1 MIINKNNGLHGVDII
16 NYTEVHNKLNEN
28 KFSQKCILVK
38 GNSASGKTT
47 LAVSKYRNM
56 IENENIKSSN
66 ILCLFMNKYQNI
78 TWTKDMIFNTASD
91 IRKSSYYGF
100 IRREL
105 SLYWP
110 YVVENCKEIK
120 INVLKPEFASFD
132 ATNYAMKALVEHF
145 RKSKGYFQDI
155 TSTSSKIA
163 SDLISNINNAAL
175 SLVPFDEI
183 GTRLY
188 NSLEVK
194 DFLIKETYN
203 QLDEVTSYYI
213 SKLLCNGA
221 CDYGLSF
228 YLYNNYLLH
237 DSRYTSINNIKYL
250 IVDDIDEASPA
261 EQELIFKIINNVDK
275 AYLFYNPKGGL
286 CSYYGANTNYLKSK
300 LNIEYHELTLDN
312 HFCYNDDFIKLASVI
327 DGRAHTPYRADKIN
341 EDVPVFI
348 DMSSQLRSEMVQ
360 KIILK
365 VEELL
370 NQGLKPKDIAII
382 CPFNDFIISY
392 ELQKK
397 AKELSIS
404 VMETSKKDRFIDNE
418 YLHPLI
424 VLAVLCND
432 YKSIR
437 LTKEDYKNFFSFM
450 LRLDAIRGS
459 LLYPFVAE
467 SGLQE
472 LSMEIEERVG
482 LAAVG
487 KYNELKQWI
496 ENYKVNLMEHK
507 SSLGE
512 FFRNAFSQVL
522 IILPKVKEHIE
533 DYISLYESCESFINT
548 LDKLEFK
555 GKSSEE
561 RFIEFIRCEGSG
573 FYSMN
578 EIQEILLQDN
588 SIVLTSPYTYL
599 TSNLNSKV
607 QIWTDINS
615 NMWCPR
621 NAGELSN
628 SYVLKTNWD
637 IDDIYTEK
645 KEKNNV
651 YGILMSLVNCLLR
664 KCRGELYIYGSE
676 YSLSG
681 YQQESIFADILIE
694 ILSERGETI
703 DKGDENIDKGDE

>member
-1 MIINKNNGLHGVDII
+1 M
-16 NYTEVHNKLNEN
+16 NYAQACNELEEN
-28 KFSQKCILVK
+28 KFAQKCILIK

-47 LAVSKYRNM
+47 LATTKYRDL
-56 IENENIKSSN
+56 IENKNIKSSN
-66 ILCLFMNKYQNI
+66 ILCLFMNRYQNI
-78 TWTKDMIFNTASD
+78 TWSKDMIFNTTSE

-120 INVLKPEFASFD
+120 INILKPEFASFD
-132 ATNYAMKALVEHF
+132 ATNYAMKALVDHF
-145 RKSKGYFQDI
+145 KKAKGYFQDI

-163 SDLISNINNAAL
+163 TDLISNINNAAL
-175 SLVPFDEI
+175 SLVPFEEV

-194 DFLIKETYN
+194 DFLVKETYN
-203 QLDEVTSYYI
+203 QLDDVTMYYI
-213 SKLLCNGA
+213 SKLLRNGVV
-221 CDYGLSF
+221 DYGLSF

-237 DSRYTSINNIKYL
+237 DLRYTSLNNIKYL

-261 EQELIFKIINNVDK
+261 EQELVFKIINKVDM
-275 AYLFYNPKGGL
+275 AYLFYNPIGGL
-286 CSYYGANTNYLKSK
+286 CSYYGANTDYFKSK
-300 LNIEYHELTLDN
+300 LNIEYHEITLDN
-312 HFCYNDDFIKLASVI
+312 HFCCNDNFIKLASVI
-327 DGRAHTPYRADKIN
+327 DNRAHTSYMEDKIS
-341 EDVPVFI
+341 EDVPAFI
-348 DMSSQLRSEMVQ
+348 DMSSELRAEMVQ
-360 KIILK
+360 KIMLK

-370 NQGLKPKDIAII
+370 NQGVMPKDIAII

-392 ELQKK
+392 ELHKK
-397 AKELSIS
+397 AKQLNIS
-404 VMETSKKDRFIDNE
+404 VMETSSKNRFIDNE

-450 LRLDAIRGS
+450 LRLDAIRSS
-459 LLYPFVAE
+459 LLYPFAKEDV
-467 SGLQE
+467 LKD
-472 LSMEIEERVG
+472 LSSDIEDRVG
-482 LAAVG
+482 AEAAN

-496 ENYKVNLMEHK
+496 ENYKLNLKDHK
-507 SSLGE
+507 GTLSE
-512 FFRNAFSQVL
+512 FFRTAFSQVL
-522 IILPKVKEHIE
+522 VTIPKVKEHIE
-533 DYISLYESCESFINT
+533 DYIGLYESCEGFIKT

-555 GKSSEE
+555 GECSQV
-561 RFIEFIRCEGSG
+561 RFIEFIRREGSG

-578 EIQEILLQDN
+578 ELQEMLLQDN

-599 TSNLNSKV
+599 TSNKSCKV

-615 NMWCPR
+615 NMWSPR
-621 NAGELSN
+621 NACELSN
-628 SYVLKTNWD
+628 SYVLKSNWN
-637 IDDIYTEK
+637 IDDMYTEK
-645 KEKNNV
+645 EENNNS
-651 YGILMSLVNCLLR
+651 YGNLMSVTNCLLR

-681 YQQESIFADILIE
+681 FAQESKFADMLIE

-703 DKGDENIDKGDE
+703 DCGDEG

>member
-1 MIINKNNGLHGVDII
+1 M

-120 INVLKPEFASFD
+120 INILKPEFASFD

-261 EQELIFKIINNVDK
+261 EQELIFKIINNVDRL
-275 AYLFYNPKGGL
+275 YLFYNPKGGL
-286 CSYYGANTNYLKSK
+286 CSYYGANTDYLKSK

-312 HFCYNDDFIKLASVI
+312 HFCCNDDFIKLASVI
-327 DGRAHTPYRADKIN
+327 DSRVHTPYRSDKIN
-341 EDVPVFI
+341 EDVPAFI

-467 SGLQE
+467 SGLQD
-472 LSMEIEERVG
+472 LSMEIEDRVG

-496 ENYKVNLMEHK
+496 ENYKVNLMDHK

-533 DYISLYESCESFINT
+533 DYISLYESYESFINT

-645 KEKNNV
+645 KENNNA

-703 DKGDENIDKGDE
+703 DKGDENIHNGDE

>member
-1 MIINKNNGLHGVDII
+1 M
-16 NYTEVHNKLNEN
+16 NYTEAHNKLNEN
-28 KFSQKCILVK
+28 KFSQKCILVR

-91 IRKSSYYGF
+91 VRKSSYYGF

-120 INVLKPEFASFD
+120 INILKPEFASFD

-213 SKLLCNGA
+213 SKLLCNGT

-250 IVDDIDEASPA
+250 IVDDIDEVPPA
-261 EQELIFKIINNVDK
+261 EQELIFKIINNVDT

-286 CSYYGANTNYLKSK
+286 CSYYGANTDYLKSK

-312 HFCYNDDFIKLASVI
+312 HFCCNDDFIKLASVI
-327 DGRAHTPYRADKIN
+327 DSRAHAPYRSEKIN
-341 EDVPVFI
+341 EDVPAFI

-467 SGLQE
+467 SGLQD
-472 LSMEIEERVG
+472 LSMEIEGRVG

-496 ENYKVNLMEHK
+496 ENYKVNLMDHK

-645 KEKNNV
+645 KENNNA
-651 YGILMSLVNCLLR
+651 YGILMSVVNCLLR

-703 DKGDENIDKGDE
+703 DKGDENIDNGDENIDNGDE

>member
-1 MIINKNNGLHGVDII
+1 MIVYSYKLYRKCRKYEIKAIYIIGKNKNHELHGVDIM
-16 NYTEVHNKLNEN
+16 NYTEAYNKLNEN
-28 KFSQKCILVK
+28 KFSEKCILVK

-56 IENENIKSSN
+56 IENENIKSPN
-66 ILCLFMNKYQNI
+66 VLCLFMNKYQNI
-78 TWTKDMIFNTASD
+78 RWTKDMIFDTACE

-110 YVVENCKEIK
+110 YVVDGCKEIK
-120 INVLKPEFASFD
+120 INILKPEFASFD
-132 ATNYAMKALVEHF
+132 ATNYAMKSLVEYF

-203 QLDEVTSYYI
+203 QLDEVTRYYI
-213 SKLLCNGA
+213 TKLLCNGVV
-221 CDYGLSF
+221 DYGLSF

-286 CSYYGANTNYLKSK
+286 CSYYGANTDYLKSK
-300 LNIEYHELTLDN
+300 LNIEYNEITLDN
-312 HFCYNDDFIKLASVI
+312 HFCCNDDFISFANVI
-327 DGRAHTPYRADKIN
+327 DNRAHTPYMEDKIN
-341 EDVPVFI
+341 EDVPASI

-360 KIILK
+360 KILLK

-370 NQGLKPKDIAII
+370 NEGLMPKEIAII

-397 AKELSIS
+397 AKKLGIS
-404 VMETSKKDRFIDNE
+404 VFETSKKDRFIDNE

-437 LTKEDYKNFFSFM
+437 LTKE
-450 LRLDAIRGS
+450 G
-459 LLYPFVAE
+459 
-467 SGLQE
+467 GL
-472 LSMEIEERVG
+472 
-482 LAAVG
+482 
-487 KYNELKQWI
+487 
-496 ENYKVNLMEHK
+496 
-507 SSLGE
+507 
-512 FFRNAFSQVL
+512 
-522 IILPKVKEHIE
+522 
-533 DYISLYESCESFINT
+533 
-548 LDKLEFK
+548 
-555 GKSSEE
+555 
-561 RFIEFIRCEGSG
+561 
-573 FYSMN
+573 
-578 EIQEILLQDN
+578 
-588 SIVLTSPYTYL
+588 
-599 TSNLNSKV
+599 
-607 QIWTDINS
+607 
-615 NMWCPR
+615 
-621 NAGELSN
+621 
-628 SYVLKTNWD
+628 
-637 IDDIYTEK
+637 
-645 KEKNNV
+645 
-651 YGILMSLVNCLLR
+651 
-664 KCRGELYIYGSE
+664 
-676 YSLSG
+676 
-681 YQQESIFADILIE
+681 
-694 ILSERGETI
+694 
-703 DKGDENIDKGDE
+703 

>member
-1 MIINKNNGLHGVDII
+1 M
-16 NYTEVHNKLNEN
+16 NYKEVQDKLNDD
-28 KFSQKCILVK
+28 KFSHKCILVK

-47 LAVSKYRNM
+47 LAITKYRNL

-78 TWTKDMIFNTASD
+78 TWTKDMIFNTSGE

-110 YVVENCKEIK
+110 YVTQNCKEIK
-120 INVLKPEFASFD
+120 INILKPEFASFD

-145 RKSKGYFQDI
+145 RKVKGYFQDI

-188 NSLEVK
+188 NSLEVR
-194 DFLIKETYN
+194 DFLVKETYN
-203 QLDEVTSYYI
+203 QLDEVTMYYI
-213 SKLLCNGA
+213 SKLLCNGV
-221 CDYGLSF
+221 CDYGLAF

-237 DSRYTSINNIKYL
+237 DPRYNSINNIRYL

-261 EQELIFKIINNVDK
+261 EQELIFKIINNVDR

-286 CSYYGANTNYLKSK
+286 CSYYGANIDYLKSK
-300 LNIEYHELTLDN
+300 LTIGHHEIILDN
-312 HFCYNDDFIKLASVI
+312 HFCCDDDFINLAIVI
-327 DGRAHTPYRADKIN
+327 DNRAHNLFMEDKIN
-341 EDVPVFI
+341 EDVPAFI
-348 DMSSQLRSEMVQ
+348 DMTSQLRSEMVQ
-360 KIILK
+360 KIMLK

-370 NQGLKPKDIAII
+370 NQGFMPKDIAII

-392 ELQKK
+392 ELLKK
-397 AKELSIS
+397 AKELNIS

-432 YKSIR
+432 YKSIL

-450 LRLDAIRGS
+450 LRLDVIRGS
-459 LLYPFVAE
+459 LLYPFVTE
-467 SGLQE
+467 SELQDIS
-472 LSMEIEERVG
+472 LDIEDRVG
-482 LAAVG
+482 SEAVG
-487 KYNELKQWI
+487 KYNELKEWI
-496 ENYKVNLMEHK
+496 ENYKVNLREHK
-507 SSLGE
+507 GSLGE
-512 FFRNAFSQVL
+512 FFRKAFSEVL
-522 IILPKVKEHIE
+522 IRLPNVKEHIE
-533 DYISLYESCESFINT
+533 DYIGLYEICEGFINT

-561 RFIEFIRCEGSG
+561 RFIEFIRGEGSG

-578 EIQEILLQDN
+578 QIQGMLLQDN

-599 TSNLNSKV
+599 TSNLSSKV

-615 NMWCPR
+615 NMWSPR
-621 NAGELSN
+621 NVHELSN
-628 SYVLKTNWD
+628 SYVLKSNRNSEEM
-637 IDDIYTEK
+637 YTER
-645 KEKNNV
+645 EENNNV
-651 YGILMSLVNCLLR
+651 YGILMSVVNCLLR
-664 KCRGELYIYGSE
+664 KCSGELYIYGSE

-681 YQQESIFADILIE
+681 FEQESKFANILID

-703 DKGDENIDKGDE
+703 DRGDK

>member
-1 MIINKNNGLHGVDII
+1 M
-16 NYTEVHNKLNEN
+16 NYTQAQDKLNKD
-28 KFSQKCILVK
+28 KFAQKCILVK

-47 LAVSKYRNM
+47 LATTKYRNM

-66 ILCLFMNKYQNI
+66 ILCLFMNRYQNI
-78 TWTKDMIFNTASD
+78 TWTKNMIFNTTSE

-120 INVLKPEFASFD
+120 INMLKPEFASFD

-145 RKSKGYFQDI
+145 RKAKGYFQDI

-163 SDLISNINNAAL
+163 SDLIANINNAAL

-194 DFLIKETYN
+194 DFLVKETYN
-203 QLDEVTSYYI
+203 QLDEVTRYYI
-213 SKLLCNGA
+213 SKLLSNGVV
-221 CDYGLSF
+221 DYGLSF

-237 DSRYTSINNIKYL
+237 DLRYTSINNIKYL

-261 EQELIFKIINNVDK
+261 EQEIVFKIINKVDR
-275 AYLFYNPKGGL
+275 AYLFYNPSGGL
-286 CSYYGANTNYLKSK
+286 CSYYGANTDYFKSK
-300 LNIEYHELTLDN
+300 LNIEYHEITLDN
-312 HFCYNDDFIKLASVI
+312 HFCCNDDFIKLASVI
-327 DGRAHTPYRADKIN
+327 ENRAHNSYMEDKIN
-341 EDVPVFI
+341 EDVPAFI

-360 KIILK
+360 KILLK

-370 NQGLKPKDIAII
+370 NQGLMPKDIAII
-382 CPFNDFIISY
+382 CPFNDFILSY
-392 ELQKK
+392 ELHKK
-397 AKELSIS
+397 AKVLNIL
-404 VMETSKKDRFIDNE
+404 VMEASSKNRFIDNE

-424 VLAVLCND
+424 VLAVLCNN

-450 LRLDAIRGS
+450 LRLDAIRSS
-459 LLYPFVAE
+459 LLPLAQE
-467 SGLQE
+467 SGLQD
-472 LSMEIEERVG
+472 LSTEIEDRVG
-482 LAAVG
+482 IDAVG
-487 KYNELKQWI
+487 KYNELRQWI
-496 ENYKVNLMEHK
+496 ENYKVDLNDYK
-507 SSLGE
+507 RPLGE
-512 FFRNAFSQVL
+512 FFRTAFSEVL
-522 IILPKVKEHIE
+522 ILLPKVKEHIE
-533 DYISLYESCESFINT
+533 DYIGLYESCEGFINT

-561 RFIEFIRCEGSG
+561 RFIEFIRGEGSG

-578 EIQEILLQDN
+578 EIQEMLLDNN

-599 TSNLNSKV
+599 TSNLSSKV

-615 NMWCPR
+615 NMWSPR
-621 NAGELSN
+621 NAHELSN
-628 SYVLKTNWD
+628 SYVLKSNRN
-637 IDDIYTEK
+637 IDDMYTEK
-645 KEKNNV
+645 EENNNAN
-651 YGILMSLVNCLLR
+651 GILMSVVNCLLR
-664 KCRGELYIYGSE
+664 KCRGELYVYGSE

-681 YQQESIFADILIE
+681 FQQESKFADILIE

-703 DKGDENIDKGDE
+703 D

>member
-1 MIINKNNGLHGVDII
+1 M
-16 NYTEVHNKLNEN
+16 NYTQAYNKLHEN

-47 LAVSKYRNM
+47 LAVSKYRDL
-56 IENENIKSSN
+56 IENQNIKSSN
-66 ILCLFMNKYQNI
+66 ILCLFMNRYQNI
-78 TWTKDMIFNTASD
+78 TWTKDMIFNTSSE

-110 YVVENCKEIK
+110 YIVENCTEIK
-120 INVLKPEFASFD
+120 INILKPEFASFD

-145 RKSKGYFQDI
+145 KKSKGYFQDI

-188 NSLEVK
+188 NSLEVN
-194 DFLIKETYN
+194 DFLVKETYN
-203 QLDEVTSYYI
+203 QLDEVTGYYI
-213 SKLLCNGA
+213 SKLLRNGVV
-221 CDYGLSF
+221 DYGLSF

-261 EQELIFKIINNVDK
+261 EQELVFKIINKVDR

-286 CSYYGANTNYLKSK
+286 CSYYGANTDYFKSK
-300 LNIEYHELTLDN
+300 LNIEYHEITLDN
-312 HFCYNDDFIKLASVI
+312 HFCCNDNFIKLASVI
-327 DGRAHTPYRADKIN
+327 DNRTHNSYMEEKIN
-341 EDVPVFI
+341 EDVPAFI

-370 NQGLKPKDIAII
+370 NQGLMPKDIAII

-397 AKELSIS
+397 VNELGIS
-404 VMETSKKDRFIDNE
+404 VMETSRKNRFIDNE

-450 LRLDAIRGS
+450 LRLDAIRSS
-459 LLYPFVAE
+459 LLYPFAQE
-467 SGLQE
+467 EGLQD
-472 LSMEIEERVG
+472 LSAEIEDRVG
-482 LAAVG
+482 SEAVG

-496 ENYKVNLMEHK
+496 VNYKVNLMGHEC
-507 SSLGE
+507 SLGE

-533 DYISLYESCESFINT
+533 DYIGLYESCEGFINT

-561 RFIEFIRCEGSG
+561 RFIEFIRGDGSG

-578 EIQEILLQDN
+578 EIQEMILQDN

-599 TSNLNSKV
+599 TSNLSSKV

-615 NMWCPR
+615 NIWSPR
-621 NAGELSN
+621 NARELSN
-628 SYVLKTNWD
+628 SYVLKSNWN
-637 IDDIYTEK
+637 IDDMYTEK
-645 KEKNNV
+645 EENKNV
-651 YGILMSLVNCLLR
+651 YGILMSVVNCLLR

-681 YQQESIFADILIE
+681 FQQESKFADILIE

-703 DKGDENIDKGDE
+703 DKGDENIDEGNE

>member
-1 MIINKNNGLHGVDII
+1 M

-120 INVLKPEFASFD
+120 INILKPEFASFD

-203 QLDEVTSYYI
+203 QLDEVTRYYI
-213 SKLLCNGA
+213 SKLLCNGT

-237 DSRYTSINNIKYL
+237 DSRYNSINNIKYL
-250 IVDDIDEASPA
+250 IVDDIDEAPPV
-261 EQELIFKIINNVDK
+261 EQELIFKIINNVDT

-286 CSYYGANTNYLKSK
+286 CSYYGANTDYLKSK

-312 HFCYNDDFIKLASVI
+312 HFCCNDDFIKLASVI
-327 DGRAHTPYRADKIN
+327 DSRAHAPYVEEKIN
-341 EDVPVFI
+341 EDVPAFI

-467 SGLQE
+467 SGLQD
-472 LSMEIEERVG
+472 LSMEIEGRVG

-496 ENYKVNLMEHK
+496 ENYKVNLMDHK

-645 KEKNNV
+645 KENNNA

-694 ILSERGETI
+694 ILSERVETI
-703 DKGDENIDKGDE
+703 DKGDENIDNGDE

>member
-1 MIINKNNGLHGVDII
+1 MVINNHKNNGTYGVDIM
-16 NYTEVHNKLNEN
+16 NYTEAQDKLNED
-28 KFSQKCILVK
+28 KFSHKCILVK

-47 LAVSKYRNM
+47 LATTKYKHL

-78 TWTKDMIFNTASD
+78 TWTKEMIFNTSGE

-120 INVLKPEFASFD
+120 INILKPEFASFD

-145 RKSKGYFQDI
+145 RKAKGYFQDI

-175 SLVPFDEI
+175 SLVPFNEI

-188 NSLEVK
+188 NSLEVN

-203 QLDEVTSYYI
+203 QLDEVTMYYI
-213 SKLLCNGA
+213 SKLLCNGVV
-221 CDYGLSF
+221 DYGLSF

-237 DSRYTSINNIKYL
+237 DPRYNSINNIKYL
-250 IVDDIDEASPA
+250 IVDDIDESSPA
-261 EQELIFKIINNVDK
+261 EQELIFKIINNVER

-286 CSYYGANTNYLKSK
+286 CSYYGANIDYLKSK
-300 LNIEYHELTLDN
+300 LTIGHHEIILDD
-312 HFCYNDDFIKLASVI
+312 HFCCDDDFINLSRII
-327 DGRAHTPYRADKIN
+327 DNRAHNLFMEDKIN
-341 EDVPVFI
+341 EDFPAFI
-348 DMSSQLRSEMVQ
+348 DMTSQLRSEMIQ
-360 KIILK
+360 KIMLK

-370 NQGLKPKDIAII
+370 NQGLIPSDIAII

-392 ELQKK
+392 ELLKK
-397 AKELSIS
+397 AKELNIS

-432 YKSIR
+432 YKSIL

-450 LRLDAIRGS
+450 LRLDVIRGS
-459 LLYPFVAE
+459 LLYPFVTE
-467 SGLQE
+467 SGLQD
-472 LSMEIEERVG
+472 LSLEIEERVG
-482 LAAVG
+482 GEAVG
-487 KYNELKQWI
+487 KYNELKEWI
-496 ENYKVNLMEHK
+496 ENYKVNLMDHK
-507 SSLGE
+507 GSLGE
-512 FFRNAFSQVL
+512 FFRKAFSEVL
-522 IILPKVKEHIE
+522 IRLPKVKEHIE
-533 DYISLYESCESFINT
+533 DYIGLYESCEGFINT

-561 RFIEFIRCEGSG
+561 RFIEFIRGQGSG

-578 EIQEILLQDN
+578 EIQEMLLQDN

-615 NMWCPR
+615 NMWSSR
-621 NAGELSN
+621 NAHELSN
-628 SYVLKTNWD
+628 SYVLRSNWN
-637 IDDIYTEK
+637 IDDCYTER
-645 KEKNNV
+645 EENNNV
-651 YGILMSLVNCLLR
+651 YGILMSVVNCLLR

-681 YQQESIFADILIE
+681 FQQESKFADILIE

-703 DKGDENIDKGDE
+703 DKGDK

>member
-1 MIINKNNGLHGVDII
+1 M
-16 NYTEVHNKLNEN
+16 NYTEVQNKLNEN
-28 KFSQKCILVK
+28 EFRQKCILVK

-47 LAVSKYRNM
+47 LAVSKYRNL

-66 ILCLFMNKYQNI
+66 VLCLFMNRYQNI
-78 TWTKDMIFNTASD
+78 TWTKDMIFNNIGE

-110 YVVENCKEIK
+110 YVVDDCKEIK
-120 INVLKPEFASFD
+120 NNILKPEFASFD

-203 QLDEVTSYYI
+203 QLDEVTRYYI
-213 SKLLCNGA
+213 SKLLCNGVV
-221 CDYGLSF
+221 DYGLSF

-237 DSRYTSINNIKYL
+237 DSRYNSINNIKYL

-261 EQELIFKIINNVDK
+261 EQELIFKIINNVDR

-286 CSYYGANTNYLKSK
+286 CGYYGANTDYLKSK
-300 LNIEYHELTLDN
+300 LNIEYHEIALDN
-312 HFCYNDDFIKLASVI
+312 HFCCYDDFINLSRII
-327 DGRAHTPYRADKIN
+327 DNRAYNLFMEDKIN
-341 EDVPVFI
+341 EDVPAFI
-348 DMSSQLRSEMVQ
+348 DMTSQLRSEMVQ
-360 KIILK
+360 KILLK

-370 NQGLKPKDIAII
+370 NQGLMPKDIAII

-404 VMETSKKDRFIDNE
+404 VMETSKRERFIDNE

-432 YKSIR
+432 YKSIS
-437 LTKEDYKNFFSFM
+437 LTREDYKNFFSFM
-450 LRLDAIRGS
+450 LRLDVIRGS
-459 LLYPFVAE
+459 LLYPFVTE
-467 SGLQE
+467 GGLQN
-472 LSMEIEERVG
+472 LSLDIEDRVG
-482 LAAVG
+482 SEVVG

-507 SSLGE
+507 GSLGE
-512 FFRNAFSQVL
+512 FFRNAFSQLL
-522 IILPKVKEHIE
+522 IVLPKVKEHIE
-533 DYISLYESCESFINT
+533 DYIGLYESCEGFINT

-561 RFIEFIRCEGSG
+561 RFIEFIRGQGSG

-578 EIQEILLQDN
+578 EIQEMLSQDN

-599 TSNLNSKV
+599 TSNLSSKV

-615 NMWCPR
+615 NMWSPR
-621 NAGELSN
+621 NVGELSN
-628 SYVLKTNWD
+628 SYVLKSNWN
-637 IDDIYTEK
+637 IDDMYTEK
-645 KEKNNV
+645 EESNNV
-651 YGILMSLVNCLLR
+651 YGILISVVNCLLR
-664 KCRGELYIYGSE
+664 KCRSELYIYGSE

-681 YQQESIFADILIE
+681 FQQESRFADILIE
-694 ILSERGETI
+694 VLSERGEI
-703 DKGDENIDKGDE
+703 NYKGDKYNDEDDE

>member
-1 MIINKNNGLHGVDII
+1 M
-16 NYTEVHNKLNEN
+16 NYTEAQDKLNED
-28 KFSQKCILVK
+28 KFSHKCILVK
-38 GNSASGKTT
+38 GDSASGKTT
-47 LAVSKYRNM
+47 LAISKYKHL
-56 IENENIKSSN
+56 IENEKVKSSN

-78 TWTKDMIFNTASD
+78 TWTKEMIFNTSGE
-91 IRKSSYYGF
+91 IRKSSYFGF

-110 YVVENCKEIK
+110 YVVENCTEIK
-120 INVLKPEFASFD
+120 INILKPEFASFD

-145 RKSKGYFQDI
+145 RKAKGYFQDI

-188 NSLEVK
+188 NSLEVN

-203 QLDEVTSYYI
+203 QLDEVTMYYI
-213 SKLLCNGA
+213 SKLLRNGVV
-221 CDYGLSF
+221 DYGLSF
-228 YLYNNYLLH
+228 YLYNNYLLN
-237 DSRYTSINNIKYL
+237 DSRYNSINNIKYL
-250 IVDDIDEASPA
+250 IVDDIDESSPA
-261 EQELIFKIINNVDK
+261 EQELIFKIINNVDR

-286 CSYYGANTNYLKSK
+286 CSYYGANSDYLKSK
-300 LNIEYHELTLDN
+300 LTIGHHEIILDD
-312 HFCYNDDFIKLASVI
+312 HFCCDDDFINLSRII
-327 DGRAHTPYRADKIN
+327 DNRSHNLFMEDKIN
-341 EDVPVFI
+341 EDVPAFI
-348 DMSSQLRSEMVQ
+348 DMTSELRSEMVQ
-360 KIILK
+360 KIMLK

-370 NQGLKPKDIAII
+370 NKGLRPRDIAII

-392 ELQKK
+392 ELLKK
-397 AKELSIS
+397 AKELNIS

-432 YKSIR
+432 YKSIF

-450 LRLDAIRGS
+450 LRLDVIRGS
-459 LLYPFVAE
+459 LLYPFVTE
-467 SGLQE
+467 SGLQDIS
-472 LSMEIEERVG
+472 LDIEERVG
-482 LAAVG
+482 SEAVG
-487 KYNELKQWI
+487 KYNELKEWI
-496 ENYKVNLMEHK
+496 ENYKINLIDHK
-507 SSLGE
+507 GSLGE
-512 FFRNAFSQVL
+512 FFRKAFSEVL
-522 IILPKVKEHIE
+522 VRLPKAKEHIE
-533 DYISLYESCESFINT
+533 DYINLYESCEGFINT

-561 RFIEFIRCEGSG
+561 RFIEFIRGQGSG

-578 EIQEILLQDN
+578 EIQEMLLQDN

-599 TSNLNSKV
+599 TSNLSSKV

-615 NMWCPR
+615 NMWAPR
-621 NAGELSN
+621 NAHELSN
-628 SYVLKTNWD
+628 SYVLKSNRNS
-637 IDDIYTEK
+637 DDMYTER
-645 KEKNNV
+645 EENNNV
-651 YGILMSLVNCLLR
+651 YGILMSVVNCLLR

-681 YQQESIFADILIE
+681 FQQESKFADILIE

-703 DKGDENIDKGDE
+703 DKGDK

>member
-1 MIINKNNGLHGVDII
+1 M
-16 NYTEVHNKLNEN
+16 NYTEAHNKLNEN

-78 TWTKDMIFNTASD
+78 TWTKDVIFNTASD

-120 INVLKPEFASFD
+120 INILKPEFASFD
-132 ATNYAMKALVEHF
+132 ATNYAMKSLVEHF
-145 RKSKGYFQDI
+145 RKAKGYFQDI

-203 QLDEVTSYYI
+203 QLDEVTRYYI
-213 SKLLCNGA
+213 SKLLCNGIV
-221 CDYGLSF
+221 DYGLSF

-237 DSRYTSINNIKYL
+237 DSRYTSINNIKYI

-261 EQELIFKIINNVDK
+261 EQELLFKIINNVDK

-286 CSYYGANTNYLKSK
+286 CSYYGANTDYLKSK

-312 HFCYNDDFIKLASVI
+312 HFCCNDDFINIASVI
-327 DGRAHTPYRADKIN
+327 DSRAHTPYRSDKIN

-348 DMSSQLRSEMVQ
+348 DMSPQLRSEMVQ

-370 NQGLKPKDIAII
+370 NQGIKPKDIAII

-467 SGLQE
+467 SGLQD
-472 LSMEIEERVG
+472 LSMEIEGRVG
-482 LAAVG
+482 DEAVG

-496 ENYKVNLMEHK
+496 ENYKVNLMDHK

-533 DYISLYESCESFINT
+533 DYIGLYESCESFINT

-645 KEKNNV
+645 KENNNV

-703 DKGDENIDKGDE
+703 DKGDENIDKGNE